1 MKNHSR
7 LKYPSI
13 SRSNLGFK
21 LSYNVE
27 MVNNFGHPNIDNFA
41 ELYSL
46 GSLTRLISFRYSYFN
61 SWLALEIEPYAIDRP
76 NINNAKPIN
85 DTYQF
90 LNNHASQNLLNDNF
104 ETGFKQSRAIIH
116 YKGIGLS
123 YGIMSHWWSPAFHSS
138 IVLSTNAPSQ
148 ETYSFG
154 TFKDIEINNFLFGAQ
169 LIVLPYRNLNND
181 KIFFSGLKAHIT
193 FNSNPKMT
201 FGFYRTYLSGNFS
214 NLSEFTKGIK
224 NWRIKDA
231 ALLVIEPLFGQ
242 SKRELSYTTP
252 GTPGFDMWDEIL
264 SGYIKLNFPDDL
276 LEIYIELAS
285 DDNRGNITD
294 LKAHWDHTLGYIMGY
309 KKIFYFNNWT
319 ILSAAEY
326 LSTKISNT
334 FAPDFYRGNPN
345 INNYYDKSIYDYF
358 SYKGRRMGAHSGPS
372 SDDLIYLL
380 GFGKENSMLFLSYNL
395 ERHGIKSKSF
405 NEKKSEFSVSYNFEL
420 LDKHSFYISLEYES
434 VQNFGFDENRFS
446 HSKLIW
452 IGYSLSIF

>member
-1 MKNHSR
+1 M
-7 LKYPSI
+7 YCSI
-13 SRSNLGFK
+13 ATTP
-21 LSYNVE
+21 E
-27 MVNNFGHPNIDNFA
+27 NNYTFPTQSFGV
-41 ELYSL
+41 
-46 GSLTRLISFRYSYFN
+46 
-61 SWLALEIEPYAIDRP
+61 
-76 NINNAKPIN
+76 
-85 DTYQF
+85 
-90 LNNHASQNLLNDNF
+90 
-104 ETGFKQSRAIIH
+104 RAIIP
-116 YKGIGLS
+116 YLIS
-123 YGIMSHWWSPAFHSS
+123 TNHSS
-138 IVLSTNAPSQ
+138 V
-148 ETYSFG
+148 
-154 TFKDIEINNFLFGAQ
+154 FGAQ

-181 KIFFSGLKAHIT
+181 KIFFSGPKAHIT

-345 INNYYDKSIYDYF
+345 INNY
-358 SYKGRRMGAHSGPS
+358 
-372 SDDLIYLL
+372 
-380 GFGKENSMLFLSYNL
+380 
-395 ERHGIKSKSF
+395 
-405 NEKKSEFSVSYNFEL
+405 
-420 LDKHSFYISLEYES
+420 
-434 VQNFGFDENRFS
+434 
-446 HSKLIW
+446 
-452 IGYSLSIF
+452 